1 MSAFNYKIFF
11 TCLYLWGQY
20 VYCGLSQL
28 VKEDILCRQE
38 TIFRF
43 NCMCKYVSEY
53 THHNICGYALLYISL
68 MQSLYVDS

>member
-1 MSAFNYKIFF
+1 M
-11 TCLYLWGQY
+11 
-20 VYCGLSQL
+20 YCGLSQL